1 VPLNV
6 VEADVA
12 VETTEVI
19 EIALVVVEEETVLVE
34 AVDTVET
41 VKVGIETVLVEEVL
55 VVTEVTETSTS
66 LT

>member
-1 VPLNV
+1 
-6 VEADVA
+6 